1 MWMGT
6 FRLVRWTN
14 WVNFVNFCLAAAM
27 SGSASFEGGVFSP
40 YLTGRLPP
48 WAGVRQ
54 NVMGSTVD
62 GRPVQPANSSTLTYA
77 TLSSSPLDAAAAAAA
92 TAAANTIL
100 GMGYYGSIVANSSSS
115 NNPSTLAEDKLLVLL
130 AQLEAL
136 TQRLGELSKQVA
148 QLREQTESAVATAK
162 SK

>member
-1 MWMGT
+1 
-6 FRLVRWTN
+6 
-14 WVNFVNFCLAAAM
+14 M
-27 SGSASFEGGVFSP
+27 SGNASFKGGVFSP
-40 YLTGRLPP
+40 YLTGRLPS

-92 TAAANTIL
+92 SVAANTVL
-100 GMGYYGSIVANSSSS
+100 GMGYYGSIVANSTSS
-115 NNPSTLAEDKLLVLL
+115 NNPSTLTQDKLLVLL

-136 TQRLGELSKQVA
+136 TQRLGELYQQVA
-148 QLREQTESAVATAK
+148 ELRVQTESAVGTAK

>member
-1 MWMGT
+1 
-6 FRLVRWTN
+6 
-14 WVNFVNFCLAAAM
+14 M
-27 SGSASFEGGVFSP
+27 SGNASFKGGVFSP
-40 YLTGRLPP
+40 YLTGRLPS

-92 TAAANTIL
+92 SVAANTVL
-100 GMGYYGSIVANSSSS
+100 GMGYYGSILANSTSS
-115 NNPSTLAEDKLLVLL
+115 NNPSTLTQDKLLVLL

-136 TQRLGELSKQVA
+136 TQRLGELSQQVA
-148 QLREQTESAVATAK
+148 ELRVQTESAVGTAK

>member
-1 MWMGT
+1 MD
-6 FRLVRWTN
+6 RLSKN
-14 WVNFVNFCLAAAM
+14 LFFCLAAVM
-27 SGSASFEGGVFSP
+27 SGNASFNGGVFSP
-40 YLTGRLPP
+40 YLTGRLPS

-77 TLSSSPLDAAAAAAA
+77 TLSSSPLDPAAAAAAA
-92 TAAANTIL
+92 SVAANTVL
-100 GMGYYGSIVANSSSS
+100 GMGYYGSILANSTSS
-115 NNPSTLAEDKLLVLL
+115 NNPSTLTQDKLLVLL

-136 TQRLGELSKQVA
+136 TQRLGELSQQVA
-148 QLREQTESAVATAK
+148 ELRVQTESAVGTAK